1 MLTRRGELSLRIEQC
16 FNAESYDPPSA
27 IGPSLPVDELNSTN
41 LTLAKSLSFIP
52 NRAWILFLV
61 SAKTSFYG

>member
-1 MLTRRGELSLRIEQC
+1 MSADKYQAYKHQVTILQKPRVGSPSPIGISLADE
-16 FNAESYDPPSA
+16 
-27 IGPSLPVDELNSTN
+27 ELNSTN

-61 SAKTSFYG
+61 SAKVSFYG